1 MRIVA
6 GLALQLL
13 ALIGTSAGAAPA
25 TNPAPAFVPL
35 VDYHQH
41 LASPAGVALLNRS
54 PRPVSLPEDISGLL
68 DQLARHWNDSAALAD
83 LYTDD
88 ATVFANIKSPL
99 DPWLHGRKA
108 AANYIGSL
116 YGRPYSMT
124 PIVFASS
131 GRRAHLAGFFS
142 RGERGSEQHF
152 GYFDFELLQGTDSRW
167 RIAVDNRNFEPK
179 PFYQPA
185 ISGRVLLN
193 LLDEAGVR
201 QAVVLSDAYWFDAPT
216 YRSPGQTIE
225 EMYPLVRAEN
235 DWTARESAASGGR
248 LVAFCSFNPL
258 ASYALRELRRCKS
271 SGAIVGLKLHLQ
283 MSEVDL
289 HSAMDVGRLQ
299 QVFAEADRLGLAIV
313 VHAQT
318 AGNYDAAAAR
328 ALITQ
333 VIPAAQ
339 HVPVTIAH
347 LWGGGPLAAAP
358 LEVYVSAVQRHA
370 KGTQNLYFDV
380 AEVALV
386 ANGNK
391 EMLQT
396 IADAIRRIGPT
407 HILFGS
413 DAVGQNTLPPAKA
426 IAQFRSD
433 VPLTDAEFAIIAA
446 NHLPYLPPVR

>member
-6 GLALQLL
+6 GLVLQLL
-13 ALIGTSAGAAPA
+13 ALIGTSAGAVPVAN
-25 TNPAPAFVPL
+25 TAPAFVPL
-35 VDYHQH
+35 ADYHQH

-54 PRPVSLPEDISGLL
+54 PRPVSLPDGVSGLL
-68 DQLARHWNDSAALAD
+68 ARMAKHWNNSAALAD
-83 LYTDD
+83 VYTED

-116 YGRPYSMT
+116 YGAPYSIT
-124 PIVFASS
+124 PILFA
-131 GRRAHLAGFFS
+131 RRGQTAHVAGFFS
-142 RGERGSEQHF
+142 RSERGIEQHF
-152 GYFDFELLQGTDSRW
+152 GYFDFELLQGADSRW
-167 RIAVDNRNFEPK
+167 RIAVDNRNFAPK
-179 PFYQPA
+179 PYYQPI
-185 ISGRVLLN
+185 ISGRQLIN
-193 LLDEAGVR
+193 LLDEAGIR
-201 QAVVLSDAYWFDAPT
+201 QAVVLSDAYWFDAPS
-216 YRSPGQTIE
+216 YRLPGQTSDE
-225 EMYPLVRAEN
+225 VYALVRAEN

-248 LVAFCSFNPL
+248 LVAFCSFNPS
-258 ASYALRELRRCKS
+258 ASHALRELRRCKS
-271 SGAIVGLKLHLQ
+271 SGAFAGLKLHLQ

-289 HSAMDVGRLQ
+289 HSALDVVRLKH
-299 QVFAEADRLGLAIV
+299 VFAEADRLGLAIII
-313 VHAQT
+313 HAQT
-318 AGNYDAAAAR
+318 AGNYDAEAAR

-347 LWGGGPLAAAP
+347 LWGGGPLAAAA
-358 LEVYVSAVQRHA
+358 LEVYVSAAQRHA
-370 KGTQNLYFDV
+370 KGTQKLYFDV
-380 AEVALV
+380 AEAALA

-391 EMLQT
+391 EMLHT

-426 IAQFRSD
+426 TAQFRND